1 MHKLPKFLFTIA
13 LAFVAFAVSAQVQIS
28 VGPRVG
34 INLAN
39 FSVDD
44 EEEIGELDNRLGFL
58 AGVVG
63 EFRFSE
69 NLALQSE
76 LGFIQKGAKS
86 EFSFEDPQLGT
97 ISEEANF
104 IFNYLEVPVLFK
116 AGTSFGQV
124 RLDGL
129 IGPSFGYAMSAKG
142 KYKTTIGGETEE
154 EEESI
159 DFDDEGIS
167 RFDLGLQFGA
177 ILGIDLSE
185 TAQIFVDGRYL
196 LGLSNLNEDSEDGD
210 IKNKGLA
217 FSAGVL
223 FDL

>member
-1 MHKLPKFLFTIA
+1 MKLFLKSLFT
-13 LAFVAFAVSAQVQIS
+13 LVFAFAAFMVAAQVQIS

-39 FSVDD
+39 FSVD
-44 EEEIGELDNRLGFL
+44 EEEDFDELDNRLGFL
-58 AGVVG
+58 AGAVG
-63 EFRFSE
+63 EFRFTE

-86 EFSFEDPQLGT
+86 KFSYTDPQLGE
-97 ISEEANF
+97 ISEESEF

-116 AGTSFGQV
+116 AGTSFGQT

-129 IGPSFGYAMSAKG
+129 IGPSFGYAMNAKG

-154 EEESI
+154 VEEDL
-159 DFDDEGIS
+159 DFDDNDIS

-177 ILGIDLSE
+177 VLGIDVSE

-196 LGLSNLNEDSEDGD
+196 LGLSNLNENSEDGD

-223 FDL
+223 FNL